1 VSDPEDNTYDDSEF
15 RKQRTRST
23 FKAVLFG
30 GIATASFFGVMGKL
44 VDLGVKAVKDA
55 GALETLTDV
64 PSLLIMGGVMAV
76 GAVFTFLAQ
85 HEWTNTKILE
95 DDHLARKNAQCM
107 GHEVSH
113 SHQVENP
120 TLQHGQAQN
129 NDHHHQRADGKK
141 WAQVVSDQQQHHQ
154 QSIAIH

>member
-44 VDLGVKAVKDA
+44 V
-55 GALETLTDV
+55 TDV